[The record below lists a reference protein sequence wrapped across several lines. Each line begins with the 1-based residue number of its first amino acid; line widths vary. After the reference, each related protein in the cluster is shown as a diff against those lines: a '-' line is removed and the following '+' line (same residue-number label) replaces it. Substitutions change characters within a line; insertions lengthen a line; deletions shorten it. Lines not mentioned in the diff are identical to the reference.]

1 MEQWVD
7 GRSNAV
13 NETGLSRTPVVKP
26 PETDIPEALRDSVE
40 ADISLIPNRP
50 RRVRRRWWGLLGLAI
65 ALLLGLANH
74 SLSSSDPP
82 VDSNSVPFVPAE
94 TGLETTLNWRSL
106 GASTDLLLGHF
117 AYREASTASLG
128 SVVPNGSIK
137 LHNTAAQNFL
147 AMAQAAKAKQIS
159 LVPVSGFRSIADQTY
174 LFFTLKAKQGLTA
187 TERAAVSAPPGYSE
201 HHTGYAVDIA
211 DGTRSATD
219 LQITFE
225 TTPAFRWLQANAA
238 RFGFELSFPKNNS
251 QGVSYEPWHWRF
263 VGDRDSL
270 ETFYKAQT
278 TKPARTGLD
287 AARI

>member
-1 MEQWVD
+1 MND
-7 GRSNAV
+7 A
-13 NETGLSRTPVVKP
+13 GLSRFPVINP
-26 PETDIPEALRDSVE
+26 AETDIPEALRDSVE
-40 ADISLIPNRP
+40 ADEADMPLATVHS
-50 RRVRRRWWGLLGLAI
+50 RRLRQRWLLSFLGLAI
-65 ALLLGLANH
+65 ALLLGLVNH
-74 SLSSSDPP
+74 PLPSSNPPLAADP
-82 VDSNSVPFVPAE
+82 VPFSPAE
-94 TGLETTLNWRSL
+94 TGLETSATGRALP
-106 GASTDLLLGHF
+106 ASTDLLLGHF
-117 AYREASTASLG
+117 AYTEAPTTSLS
-128 SVVPNGSIK
+128 SVVPNGSVK
-137 LHNTAAQNFL
+137 LRETAAQSFL

-263 VGDRDSL
+263 VGDQGSL
-270 ETFYKAQT
+270 ETFYKAQST
-278 TKPARTGLD
+278 QPAPSEKP
-287 AARI
+287 